1 MQCSVRQSVQRALR
15 SWAVVSMASTVMG
28 GHALAA
34 DETAAGPQA
43 AAAEGSLEV
52 EIQFKR
58 NF

>member
-1 MQCSVRQSVQRALR
+1 
-15 SWAVVSMASTVMG
+15 MASTVMG

-34 DETAAGPQA
+34 DETAASPPA